1 MENIVSQAQTKPEA
15 TTLGDLLTSAE
26 VTRPVPVLVGRNM
39 GHPTFSM
46 IMPWQNFM
54 DRSLVGNEEEIYG
67 DDGEEYGITQRKLD
81 VKHATKFAVFILKA
95 LVAYAMR
102 KRSSAGKEPEE
113 ELLKLQENLGQQTY
127 CAIQPLVCNIRKCEP
142 AGGDLKVDKV
152 AKWDGACLV
161 YLPEKLVFWIVD
173 GQHRRAAMQLAADF
187 LRTLLGNRRY
197 PIRPKLY
204 EAAHK
209 EPLTKGELYVWNELF
224 EIFRSEWTVA
234 IEVHLGLKPDEERQL
249 FHDLNNLGKRVE
261 DGLAYQ
267 FDTANPVNV
276 FIKDELVKPESEGG
290 FWRPALVE
298 RDVTDWHNDSG
309 VISRKDVIAINAVL
323 FLNKT
328 NVAGAQPSAV
338 DKRRETA
345 LEFWKAVN
353 EIPHF
358 GEPEAKLKTVAAQP
372 VVLKALAKL
381 TYDFAFGK
389 NPDQESLQKLFAGLR
404 TVHGLFSHDNPM
416 WRYYQLPQQELQKY
430 GLKPLAEY
438 LPEQTEGNRDVGHF
452 DGRHMRFG
460 AKHNDIFPIL
470 GDMIRWKLG
479 LPNRRESAE
488 K

>member
-1 MENIVSQAQTKPEA
+1 MDNIVSQVSPTTSEV
-15 TTLGDLLTSAE
+15 TTLGDILTSAE
-26 VTRPVPVLVGRNM
+26 ATRPIPVLVGRNM

-46 IMPWQNFM
+46 TMPWQNFM

-67 DDGEEYGITQRKLD
+67 GEADDYGITQRKLD
-81 VKHATKFAVFILKA
+81 AKHATKFAVFILKA
-95 LVAYAMR
+95 LVAYAIR
-102 KRSSAGKEPEE
+102 KRTAAGKQIEA
-113 ELLKLQENLGQQTY
+113 ELLQLQENLGQQTY
-127 CAIQPLVCNIRKCEP
+127 CAIQPIVCNIRSCKP
-142 AGGDLKVDKV
+142 AGADLKVEKS
-152 AKWDGACLV
+152 GGGYLV
-161 YLPEKLVFWIVD
+161 YLPERLVFWIVD
-173 GQHRRAAMQLAADF
+173 GQHRRAAMQMAADF
-187 LRTLLGNRRY
+187 LRTILGNRKY
-197 PIRPKLY
+197 PARPKLY
-204 EAAHK
+204 DAAHK
-209 EPLTKGELYVWNELF
+209 EPLSKAELLVWNELF
-224 EIFRSEWTVA
+224 EIFRAEWTVA
-234 IEVHLGLKPDEERQL
+234 TEVHLGLNADEERQL

-261 DGLAYQ
+261 EGLAYQ
-267 FDTANPVNV
+267 FDTANPVNC
-276 FIKDELVKPESEGG
+276 FIKDELVIPESEGG

-338 DKRRETA
+338 DKRKETA

-353 EIPHF
+353 EILHF

-389 NPDQESLQKLFAGLR
+389 NPDEASLQKLFAGLR

-416 WRYYQLPQQELQKY
+416 WRYYELPQPELQKY
-430 GLKPLAEY
+430 GLKALGEY
-438 LPEQTEGNRDVGHF
+438 LPVSTEGNRDLGHF
-452 DGRHMRFG
+452 DGRFMRFG